1 MEYQPSVERYD
12 RMQYKNCGNSGLLLP
27 RISLGLWHNFGS
39 VDDFGIASD
48 MIKYAFDNGVTH
60 FDLAN
65 NYGPVPGSAE
75 TNFGKILKENFR
87 GYRDE
92 MIISSKAGHEMWA
105 GPYGGN
111 SSRKNLM
118 ASIEQSLRRTG
129 LEYFDIFYSHRYDGV
144 TPVEETVQALID
156 MVKQGKTLYIGISK
170 YPPEKAR
177 VAYEMM
183 KAAGTPCLIS
193 QYRYSMFDRAV
204 EAESLA
210 LAAQYGSGF
219 IAFSPLAQGLL
230 TDKYLHG
237 IPENSRAARATGFL
251 KADQVTADKVR
262 KAARLNEIAV
272 RRGQTLA
279 EMALAWV
286 LRFGLFGLGNPGSG
300 VWMFVLSMIVY
311 GVAFDFFN
319 ISGSLFVNKETDL
332 AIRSSAQGLFVIM
345 TNGIGA
351 TVGTLSAQMVVNHF
365 VDFGSDAPQVAGWS
379 SAWFVFAGYALVVAV
394 LFALI
399 FGYKHTPEEI

>member
-1 MEYQPSVERYD
+1 MEYQPSAERYD
-12 RMQYKNCGNSGLLLP
+12 RMQYRNCGNSGLFLP
-27 RISLGLWHNFGS
+27 RISLELWHNFGS
-39 VDDFGIASD
+39 VDDFGIAAD
-48 MIKYAFDNGVTH
+48 MVKYAFDNGVTH

-65 NYGPVPGSAE
+65 NYGPAPGSAE

-129 LEYFDIFYSHRYDGV
+129 LEYFDIFYSHRYDGI

-156 MVKQGKTLYIGISK
+156 IVRQGKALYIGISK

-193 QYRYSMFDRAV
+193 QYRYNMFDRAV
-204 EAESLA
+204 EAGTLA

-237 IPENSRAARATGFL
+237 IPEHSRAARVTGFL
-251 KADQVTADKVR
+251 KVDQVTADKVE
-262 KAARLNEIAV
+262 KAARLNEVAV

-286 LRFGLFGLGNPGSG
+286 LRDERMTSVIVGASS
-300 VWMFVLSMIVY
+300 VKQLSDNLHALDNL
-311 GVAFDFFN
+311 AFSND
-319 ISGSLFVNKETDL
+319 EL
-332 AIRSSAQGLFVIM
+332 AEIEGILRS
-345 TNGIGA
+345 
-351 TVGTLSAQMVVNHF
+351 
-365 VDFGSDAPQVAGWS
+365 
-379 SAWFVFAGYALVVAV
+379 
-394 LFALI
+394 
-399 FGYKHTPEEI
+399 